1 MISVAKPVIRLLI
14 KRLFGSK
21 LSNKAFASRRGESVL
36 LSIIDDK
43 RKLLPALL
51 VLYICMWE
59 FSLHVVF
66 PIESQLGWA
75 ISEHASILFLPAG
88 VIFLS
93 FYLLRWWFI
102 PVVLIGR
109 TFVNVDFYDVGFS
122 WTFILE
128 SIFVCLVYP
137 LWLYLLNSANWDV
150 FGDEDHTSLT
160 LIGAMI
166 FQTMVT
172 ITISLGS
179 TLQNITT
186 GGLSW
191 NESTQYIVHFI
202 VGDVLGTGVVIFLFY
217 KVMQFAVAKSAPA

>member
-1 MISVAKPVIRLLI
+1 MFLD
-14 KRLFGSK
+14 
-21 LSNKAFASRRGESVL
+21 
-36 LSIIDDK
+36 IIDDK
-43 RKLLPALL
+43 RKLIPALL
-51 VLYICMWE
+51 ILYILMWE
-59 FSLHVVF
+59 VSLHVIF
-66 PIESQLGWA
+66 PVEAKLDWA

-109 TFVNVDFYDVGFS
+109 TFVNFDFYEIGFS

-128 SIFVCLVYP
+128 SLYVCLIYP
-137 LWLYLLNSANWDV
+137 LWLHLLNSANWDV
-150 FGDEDHTSLT
+150 FGDKDQNSLT
-160 LIGAMI
+160 LTGAMI

-172 ITISLGS
+172 FTVSLGA
-179 TLQNITT
+179 TIQGITR

-202 VGDVLGTGVVIFLFY
+202 IGDVLGTGVVIFLFY
-217 KVMQFAVAKSAPA
+217 KCMQIAVAMRQSA